1 MILSTRENGELHQH
15 DIDAPVFDAHYDV
28 IVAGL
33 GTAGSIALVTAAR
46 LGLQAL
52 GIDRMHCM
60 GGMGTAGSVNGYY
73 FGTKGGVYEEV
84 DAQVAELIG
93 TVYTRSSAY
102 NVDAKKYKLEQ
113 LATADGAALAYESTV
128 TAVYLEGKQVVG
140 LQWIGPEGLQSASCK
155 VVIDCTGDAEVCA
168 LAGCDTSFGRALD
181 GRAQPF
187 TSVKVFA
194 AGDKVSWRNFDS
206 GCTDQTDARTLTES
220 ILHSHAQHL
229 EETYGDGQRLL
240 HLAPL
245 LGIREGRLIHGEETL
260 SLAAYFEDLLPQQPL
275 FYAYADVDK
284 HGRDHAFESQAL
296 QDWFVASNLG
306 AVNISVPVSLGMM
319 TPKGYDGLLAAG
331 RCLAVDHDLSTCV
344 RMNRDMQKSGEA
356 AATAAKLA
364 IDGGVPLQAVPY
376 EQLRDILQETGCYNP
391 EQDRGYQ
398 IAYPAE
404 RKPDDAIEWQLEPA
418 SIHEGLASD
427 RPGIAIWSCRR
438 LGQGMRAQ
446 LLGWL
451 DEPDEQLRR
460 HSALALGLIG
470 ERASLPLLRQMIR
483 ERDHYALKDCRKNN
497 QMRGYMA
504 IYLAARLQDAEVV
517 EELIQLVTDPNE
529 IDRPRYQAEESG
541 NRGKTQKYND
551 VYYQF
556 FSHATIG
563 LLRIGA
569 AHPHL
574 RDSIAQAL
582 RQAVGDR
589 GYIKRITQ
597 LPFGTYE
604 YSIAD
609 NIQSVVEQELGRWET
624 SDGAKRG

>member
-1 MILSTRENGELHQH
+1 MILSTRKNGELHQSAV
-15 DIDAPVFDAHYDV
+15 DSPVFNAQYDV

-33 GTAGSIALVTAAR
+33 GTAGSIALLTAAR
-46 LGLQAL
+46 LGLQAM

-140 LQWIGPEGLQSASCK
+140 LQWIGPEGLRSASCK

-206 GCTDQTDARTLTES
+206 GCTDQTDSRTLTES
-220 ILHSHAQHL
+220 ILHSHSQHL
-229 EETYGDGQRLL
+229 EETYGEGQRLL

-245 LGIREGRLIHGEETL
+245 LGIREGRLIHGEDTL
-260 SLAAYFEDLLPQQPL
+260 SLAAYFEDALPEEPL

-319 TPKGYDGLLAAG
+319 TPKGYGGLLAAG

-356 AATAAKLA
+356 AATAAWLSVDK
-364 IDGGVPLQAVPY
+364 GVTLQQVPY
-376 EQLRDILQETGCYNP
+376 EQLRDMLQETGCYNP

-398 IAYPAE
+398 FSYPGDRKPAE
-404 RKPDDAIEWQLEPA
+404 VIHWLSEPA
-418 SIHEGLASD
+418 AIREGLASD
-427 RPGIAIWSCRR
+427 RPGVAIWSCRR
-438 LGQGMRAQ
+438 LDQGMREH
-446 LLGWL
+446 LLGWMNA
-451 DEPDEQLRR
+451 PDDQLRR

-483 ERDHYALKDCRKNN
+483 ERDAYTLKDCRKNN

-517 EELIQLVTDPNE
+517 EDLIQLVTDPRE
-529 IDRPRYQAEESG
+529 IERPLYQPEEAGS
-541 NRGKTQKYND
+541 RAKTQKYND

-556 FSHATIG
+556 FSHAMIG
-563 LLRIGA
+563 LLRIGEF
-569 AHPHL
+569 HPHL
-574 RDSIAQAL
+574 REVIAQAM
-582 RQAVGDR
+582 RQAVGDL

-609 NIQSVVEQELGRWET
+609 NIQSVAMQELARWG
-624 SDGAKRG
+624 SA